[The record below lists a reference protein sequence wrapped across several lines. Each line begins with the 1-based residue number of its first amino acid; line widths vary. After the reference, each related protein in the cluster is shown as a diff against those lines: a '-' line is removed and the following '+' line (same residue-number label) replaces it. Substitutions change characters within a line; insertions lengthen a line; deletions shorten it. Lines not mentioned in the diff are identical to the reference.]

1 MSLFNKIKSQFSKE
15 EERVAPRETQ
25 HTVNVLKAVEATEV
39 AEERMTEALAKIAE
53 ALENL
58 DYRIDDLRKLA
69 DDPDKVRRYRGN
81 SYGLSLFLREAIDAL
96 VEAKIDEA
104 LLRNGVS
111 K

>member
-1 MSLFNKIKSQFSKE
+1 MSLLDKIKSQFVKE
-15 EERVAPRETQ
+15 EYRVCPRETQ
-25 HTVNVLKAVEATEV
+25 QTVNVLKAVEATDI
-39 AEERMTEALAKIAE
+39 AEARMSAALAKVTE
-53 ALENL
+53 AVENL

-96 VEAKIDEA
+96 VEAKIEEA
-104 LLRNGVS
+104 LLRNGVL